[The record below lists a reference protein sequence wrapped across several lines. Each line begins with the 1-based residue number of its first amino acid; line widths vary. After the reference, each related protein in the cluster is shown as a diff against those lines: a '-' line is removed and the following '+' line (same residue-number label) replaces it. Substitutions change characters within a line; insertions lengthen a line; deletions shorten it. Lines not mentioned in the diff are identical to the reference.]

1 MTPSGIPA
9 SFEPLPPT
17 PIHLEI
23 YLDHRFEYFCRSA
36 QDAPYSVVG
45 PCACHLCPVWTLEET
60 NRSRAASLQERSLTQ
75 IKFNKDGDLIF
86 STSKDK
92 VVCAWWSANGERLGT
107 YSGHQGA
114 VWTVDV
120 SPNTVL
126 LATGSADNTV
136 RLWNIKT
143 GECVKTWDFPTAVK
157 RVAFSPDGSKLLAV
171 TEKRMGF
178 LGTIAVL
185 DIAYGDGEL
194 NNLNVQAEEPSLRI
208 TCEDS
213 KATVAGWSYMGK
225 YIIAGHEDGSVS
237 QYDPKVRRAFIF
249 YSRD

>member
-1 MTPSGIPA
+1 M
-9 SFEPLPPT
+9 
-17 PIHLEI
+17 
-23 YLDHRFEYFCRSA
+23 
-36 QDAPYSVVG
+36 
-45 PCACHLCPVWTLEET
+45 
-60 NRSRAASLQERSLTQ
+60 TQ
-75 IKFNKDGDLIF
+75 IKFNSDGDLLF

-92 VVCAWWSANGERLGT
+92 IVCAWWSANGERLGT

-120 SPNTVL
+120 SPNTTL

-143 GECVKTWDFPTAVK
+143 GECVKVWDFPTAVK
-157 RVAFSPDGSKLLAV
+157 RVAFSPDGSRLLAV

-185 DIAYGDGEL
+185 DINYGE
-194 NNLNVQAEEPSLRI
+194 NLNEQAAEPSLVI

-213 KATVAGWSYMGK
+213 KATVAQWSFLAK
-225 YIIAGHEDGSVS
+225 YILAGHEDGSVS
-237 QYDPKVRRAFIF
+237 QYDPKVWCSEELKQLPFLHF
-249 YSRD
+249 SRNTDAVSRPEKSSRTSRSTNSTPQLPISRCPPTDSASSLPPRTSPPR

>member
-1 MTPSGIPA
+1 
-9 SFEPLPPT
+9 
-17 PIHLEI
+17 
-23 YLDHRFEYFCRSA
+23 
-36 QDAPYSVVG
+36 
-45 PCACHLCPVWTLEET
+45 
-60 NRSRAASLQERSLTQ
+60 LTQ
-75 IKFNKDGDLIF
+75 IKFNSDGDLLF

-92 VVCAWWSANGERLGT
+92 IVCAWWSANGERLGT

-143 GECVKTWDFPTAVK
+143 GECVKVWDFPTAVK
-157 RVAFSPDGSKLLAV
+157 RVAFSPDGSRLLAV

-185 DIAYGDGEL
+185 DINYGD
-194 NNLNVQAEEPSLRI
+194 NLNEQASEPSLTI

-213 KATVAGWSYMGK
+213 KATVAQWSYLAK
-225 YIIAGHEDGSVS
+225 YILAGHEDGSVS
-237 QYDPKVRRAFIF
+237 QYDPKVRFCCSYSSCFIWNPAQILILLLDRRNRREHPDPRIRLRN
-249 YSRD
+249 YRSPDVSR